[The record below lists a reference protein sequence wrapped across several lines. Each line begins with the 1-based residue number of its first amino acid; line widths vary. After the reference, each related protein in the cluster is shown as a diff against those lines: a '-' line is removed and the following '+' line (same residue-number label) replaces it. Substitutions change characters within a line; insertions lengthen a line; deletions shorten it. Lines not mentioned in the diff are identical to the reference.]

1 MAAEIEGIVVG
12 VDPADLSDNACQLQ
26 ITPVSDHPR
35 LPREVGEIEPGL
47 YALQFDST
55 RVHALVRAGSGPLK
69 GEGDAAP
76 TAAEG
81 HPADLH
87 VAEKDHSV
95 GSPVFQGVR
104 EHIDIHERA
113 PGLAGAKLPQLSIC
127 MTETE
132 SRLAGINASPK

>member
-1 MAAEIEGIVVG
+1 MAAEVEGIVVG

-81 HPADLH
+81 HPATCK
-87 VAEKDHSV
+87 VEKKALPV
-95 GSPVFQGVR
+95 GPQYSR
-104 EHIDIHERA
+104 EFGNTSISMNGLQVWPA
-113 PGLAGAKLPQLSIC
+113 PNCP
-127 MTETE
+127 
-132 SRLAGINASPK
+132 